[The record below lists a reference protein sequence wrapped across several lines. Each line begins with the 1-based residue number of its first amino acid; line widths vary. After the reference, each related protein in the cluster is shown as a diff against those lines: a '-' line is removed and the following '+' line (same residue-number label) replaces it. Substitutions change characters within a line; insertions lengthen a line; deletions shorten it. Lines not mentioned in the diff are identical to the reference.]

1 MSMSNLVKIDSSSG
15 TGFLST
21 AVPAEE
27 VKEKKRHDPIRC
39 WEGNA
44 KPHEAFWRMRNAAE
58 TAGEPEMELYGPI
71 SEYSWFDDDVTPK
84 MFKDALY
91 ALGGGGPITV
101 RLNSPGGD
109 IIAASVMRS
118 IMAEYPGKITVR
130 IDGIAASAAVLV
142 AMSGSEIRIQD
153 SAFMMI
159 HDPAVMIFLAAL
171 DIGMLSSMLDALKNI
186 KAGILD
192 VYTGKT
198 GLSRDRLTRMMSD
211 ETWITASDAVSLGF
225 ANEVIIG
232 GNQPKTNN
240 AYVNALRNYV
250 NVPPALLR
258 REQETADRLSRDAKA
273 LHDEVQILK

>member
-1 MSMSNLVKIDSSSG
+1 MPESDLVKITSNE
-15 TGFLST
+15 TE
-21 AVPAEE
+21 VPKSAR
-27 VKEKKRHDPIRC
+27 RHDPIRC

-58 TAGEPEMELYGPI
+58 TAGEPEVELYGPI
-71 SEYSWFDDDVTPK
+71 SEYSWYDDDVTPK

-118 IMAEYPGKITVR
+118 IMAEYPGRITVR

-142 AMSGSEIRIQD
+142 AMSGSKIRIQD
-153 SAFMMI
+153 SAYIMI

-171 DIGMLSSMLDALKNI
+171 DIAMLSSMLDTMKNI

-211 ETWITASDAVSLGF
+211 ETWMSASEAVSLGF
-225 ANEVIIG
+225 ANEVIAG
-232 GNQPKTNN
+232 GNQEKTNT

-250 NVPPALLR
+250 NVPPVLLR
-258 REQETADRLSRDAKA
+258 RERETADRLSREAKA